1 VALGIWALIQ
11 INALR
16 FRKAI
21 DQALAAPTRGVVQMS
36 RCLWKR
42 ADLKAFAVA
51 VTVTVGVAGSS
62 GAMAGETEAKNLLKA
77 MSDYLV
83 AQKAISL
90 TYDNSFEVVSK
101 DQQKLQVTASGKLDM
116 SRPDKLR
123 VTRTGGFANIEMV
136 FDGKTFTII
145 GRDANIYAQVEAPGT
160 IDQMVDE
167 IRDKYHKS
175 IPGADLLL
183 TNVYDEL
190 MQDVVDVKDLGS
202 GVIGGRECDHLAF
215 RAKNLDWQIWIA
227 QGDRPYPCRF
237 VITTTE
243 VEMAPQYTLDIRE
256 WKAGEE
262 VVAGDF
268 SFKAPDGAKKLDPG
282 ELKSRKD
289 LSDMPDNFSVG
300 E

>member
-42 ADLKAFAVA
+42 ADLKAFAIA